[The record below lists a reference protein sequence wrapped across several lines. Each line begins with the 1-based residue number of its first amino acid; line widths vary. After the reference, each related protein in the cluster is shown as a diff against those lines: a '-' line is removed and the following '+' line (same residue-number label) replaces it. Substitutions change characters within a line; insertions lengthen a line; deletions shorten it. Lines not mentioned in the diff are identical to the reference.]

1 MEQQLPL
8 ARRLSSWQM
17 CGRYT
22 NTAGPEE
29 LNERFR
35 VPIARAD
42 GTRRFNIAPTEE
54 VLAIVSPKGE
64 PEAQLLRWGLVP
76 HWAKDLKG
84 AARMINAR
92 METVDTKP
100 AYRNLIPKS
109 SRRALQLA
117 DGYFEWLKPEK
128 KSEPRQPFYFQVD
141 GGVPFAFAALWT
153 PAKIE
158 GEWIHSVTLLTCDSA
173 PNRIA
178 APIHNRMP
186 VILADTDAQRAWL
199 DPALGT
205 KEALELCGAL
215 PTERLT
221 AQAAN
226 PKVNKAGVEEGG
238 VELLRAPG

>member
-1 MEQQLPL
+1 
-8 ARRLSSWQM
+8 M

-35 VPIARAD
+35 VPIS
-42 GTRRFNIAPTEE
+42 GTEGMRRFNIAPTEE
-54 VLAIVSPKGE
+54 VLAIISPKGE
-64 PEAQLLRWGLVP
+64 PEARLLRWGLVP
-76 HWAKDLKG
+76 HWADLKG
-84 AARMINAR
+84 AAKMINAR
-92 METVDTKP
+92 METVASKP

-109 SRRALQLA
+109 SRRALQIA

-128 KSEPRQPFYFQVD
+128 KSEPRQPFFFQVD

-153 PAKIE
+153 PAKIQ
-158 GEWIHSVTLLTCDSA
+158 GEWISSVTLLTCDSA

-178 APIHNRMP
+178 APIHGRMP
-186 VILADTDAQRAWL
+186 VILADTDAQNAWL

-205 KEALELCGAL
+205 EEALALCGPL
-215 PTERLT
+215 PTERLS

-238 VELLRAPG
+238 AALLAAPS